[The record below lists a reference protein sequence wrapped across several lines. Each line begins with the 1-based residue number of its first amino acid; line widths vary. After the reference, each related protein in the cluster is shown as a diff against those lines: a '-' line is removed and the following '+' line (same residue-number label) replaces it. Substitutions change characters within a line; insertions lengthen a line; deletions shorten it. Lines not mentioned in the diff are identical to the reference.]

1 MNNQPE
7 TTASENKA
15 KKGKKFSLNVI
26 VDYVVK
32 FLPIITTVFVA
43 FAIINIFYEGLSG
56 IVSAISSLVDG
67 LGFMSFVRSLFGG
80 LENAVSGALKYVFY
94 AVVTGCF
101 SKILNRK

>member
-7 TTASENKA
+7 TTATETKA
-15 KKGKKFSLNVI
+15 KKSKKFSLNVI

-32 FLPIITTVFVA
+32 FLPIITVVFVA
-43 FAIINIFYEGLSG
+43 FALISIIYEGLSG
-56 IVSAISSLVDG
+56 IAGAISSLIDG
-67 LGFMSFVRSLFGG
+67 LGFMTFVRYLFSG
-80 LENAVSGALKYVFY
+80 LENAVAGALKYVFY

>member
-7 TTASENKA
+7 TTASETKTKKA
-15 KKGKKFSLNVI
+15 KKFSLNVI

-32 FLPIITTVFVA
+32 FLPVITVVFVA
-43 FAIINIFYEGLSG
+43 FAIISFLYEGIAG
-56 IVSAISSLVDG
+56 IAGCFTAGS
-67 LGFMSFVRSLFGG
+67 FMGVVRSLFGG
-80 LENAVSGALKYVFY
+80 LENSFADALKYVFY